1 MADQVFLVNDREVVL
16 TTQRHVRC
24 DGDGPLG
31 HPREFMTLENAEEV
45 VCKYCGRR
53 FVRADSAAAET
64 VRRQGQPLTP
74 AEASGS
80 GR

>member
-16 TTQRHVRC
+16 TTSLHVRC
-24 DGDGPLG
+24 DGGGPLG
-31 HPREFMTLENAEEV
+31 HPREFMTLEHAEEV

-64 VRRQGQPLTP
+64 VRRQGQALAP
-74 AEASGS
+74 AEASGR